1 MKRKSLLS
9 ALFLILNLFTFSA
22 FALNARTTVTI
33 SAGTVTAA
41 SYTDKEIILSGNAQ
55 LHLTGTSSILNNSII
70 RLNGVNA
77 WLFIDNIRPAAVI
90 STILPYLFVNTTAA
104 VNKTNVRVAIYKQGA
119 VIMAQA
125 STYQPLTVFTDLNCT
140 GDSAKYRLFTKY
152 SGTSLGT
159 GIDNKIRS
167 FRLKRGYMATLAS
180 AGDGTGYSRVFIADN
195 ADLIV
200 NTLPFE
206 LDQMISF
213 IRVFNWE
220 YTSKKGWCGTGSG
233 CINDAEKV
241 NGTWSYSWSADQNS
255 SAGVEY
261 VPTRPKLSW
270 PSWSEING
278 KQYVTH
284 VLGLNEPDHPE
295 QHKDDNGGLAVT
307 VNQALAQWPDMLRT
321 GLRVGS
327 PAVTDNSWLYAFMD
341 SCKAKSYRVD
351 FVAYHAYWGG
361 KSPENWYN
369 DLKYIHERTGRPLWI
384 TEWNN
389 GANWT
394 SEGWPTA
401 NRSLSAANAA
411 KQLADLKGILMVLDT
426 AHFIERYSIYNW
438 VEDCRAMILADTLT
452 PAGKYYKSDSPDFSF
467 RRVNEVIPT
476 YSLSKTTI
484 ALSTSG
490 KVASIIISDPNGEF
504 YRRFIMEKKT
514 GNGNWG
520 LFYDSSI
527 ATQKYISDTID
538 LSVSGSTRYRLRTK
552 LPNGSL
558 SAYTNEVGVDVTR
571 GTTVQVGAVGISN
584 IGWNPILLN
593 QPFPA
598 IPTIITG
605 GASNRN
611 SGALLTTRAKLINFS
626 SSFNI
631 QMAPWAYQK
640 ITTLA
645 LADTVNYLAC
655 NSGSYDFGGIKA
667 YAGKAS
673 IASAWAM
680 VTFPTPFE
688 TIPVVLATQLLSPTT
703 YPTTVRVRNV
713 SKTGFEARIMKETA
727 NTSVLTA
734 ETVSYLALTPGS
746 GVIENHKVRVGF
758 TTTNAIG
765 STLSS
770 VQYGDS
776 LGHPLFLSQ
785 MQTCNDDTTA
795 VLRTIW
801 IGPKYANVIKQREK
815 STGQTMMKSETGGF
829 LAIDLDSYIAD
840 GLKESTSDV
849 LRIYPNPTTDRLYFG
864 KSFPDGIDVS
874 IYSLMGQLIS
884 NVRVFGNQL
893 NVQDLPKG
901 YYLMKSTAFGSVKF
915 IKQ

>member
-9 ALFLILNLFTFSA
+9 ALFLVLNLFTFSV
-22 FALNARTTVTI
+22 FSQNARTTVTI
-33 SAGTVTAA
+33 SDGTTTAV
-41 SYTDKEIILSGNAQ
+41 SYTDKEILLSGNAQ
-55 LHLTGTSSILNNSII
+55 LHLTGTSSILTNSII
-70 RLNGVNA
+70 RLNGDNA
-77 WLFIDNIRPAAVI
+77 WLFIDNVRPAAVI
-90 STILPYLFVNTTAA
+90 STILPYIYVNTTAA

-119 VIMAQA
+119 VIMAQG
-125 STYQPLTVFTDLNCT
+125 STFQPLTVFTDLNCT
-140 GDSAKYRLFTKY
+140 GDSAKYSLFTKY
-152 SGTSLGT
+152 SGTGLGT

-180 AGDGTGYSRVFIADN
+180 AGDGTGYSRVYIADN

-220 YTSKKGWCGTGSG
+220 YTSKKGWCGTGAG

-241 NGTWSYSWSADQNS
+241 DGTWSYSWSADQNS

-261 VPTRPKLSW
+261 VPIRQNGGW
-270 PSWSEING
+270 PGWSEISG

-284 VLGLNEPDHPE
+284 VLGFNEPDHTE
-295 QHKDDNGGLAVT
+295 QSNLT
-307 VNQALAQWPDMLRT
+307 VVQALAQWPDMMRT
-321 GLRVGS
+321 GLRIGS
-327 PAVTDNSWLYAFMD
+327 PAVTNNSWIYAFMD
-341 SCKAKSYRVD
+341 SCKAKNYRVD

-361 KSPENWYN
+361 KSPANWYN
-369 DLKYIHERTGRPLWI
+369 DLKAIHERTGRPLWI

-394 SEGWPTA
+394 TESWPT
-401 NRSLSAANAA
+401 SDHTLSAANAA
-411 KQLADLKGILMVLDT
+411 KQLADLKGILTVLDT

-438 VEDCRAMILADTLT
+438 VQDCRAMILADTLT
-452 PAGKYYKSDSPDFSF
+452 PAGKYYKSNSPDFSF
-467 RRVNEVIPT
+467 KHATEVIPT
-476 YSLSKTTI
+476 YTLSKTTI
-484 ALSTSG
+484 GISTSG
-490 KVASIIISDPNGEF
+490 KVASIVITDPNGEF
-504 YRRFIMEKKT
+504 YRGFIMERKI
-514 GNGNWG
+514 GEGDWAP
-520 LFYDSSI
+520 FYDSSI

-552 LPNGSL
+552 LPNGTL
-558 SAYTNEVGVDVTR
+558 SVYTNEVGVDVTR
-571 GTTVQVGAVGISN
+571 GAAVQVGAVGISN
-584 IGWNPILLN
+584 IGWNPVLLN
-593 QPFPA
+593 QPFTTV
-598 IPTIITG
+598 PTIITG

-611 SGALLTTRAKLINFS
+611 SGTLLTTRAKLINFS

-631 QMAPWAYQK
+631 QMAPWAYQN

-655 NSGSYDFGGIKA
+655 NAGSYDFGDIKA

-673 IASAWAM
+673 IASTWAT
-680 VTFPTPFE
+680 VTFPTPFD

-703 YPTTVRVRNV
+703 YPTTMRVRNV

-727 NTSVLTA
+727 NTSVLTT
-734 ETVSYLALTPGS
+734 ETVSYLAITPGS
-746 GVIENHKVRVGF
+746 GVIENHRARVGF
-758 TTTNAIG
+758 TATNAIG
-765 STLSS
+765 YILSS

-776 LGHPLFLSQ
+776 LGHPLFLGQ

-815 STGQTMMKSETGGF
+815 SSGQTLMKSETAGF
-829 LAIDLDSYIAD
+829 LAIDLDSYVAD
-840 GLKESTSDV
+840 GLKESNSDV

-893 NVQDLPKG
+893 NVKDLPKG
-901 YYLMKSTAFGSVKF
+901 YYLMKSSAFGSVKF

>member
-9 ALFLILNLFTFSA
+9 ALFLVLNLFTFSV
-22 FALNARTTVTI
+22 FSQNTRTTVTI
-33 SAGTVTAA
+33 SDGTTTAV
-41 SYTDKEIILSGNAQ
+41 SYTDKEILLSGNAQ
-55 LHLTGTSSILNNSII
+55 LHLTGTSSILTNSII
-70 RLNGVNA
+70 RLNGDNA
-77 WLFIDNIRPAAVI
+77 WLFIDNVRPAAVI
-90 STILPYLFVNTTAA
+90 STILPYIYVNTTAA

-119 VIMAQA
+119 VIMAQG
-125 STYQPLTVFTDLNCT
+125 STFQPLTVFTDLNCT
-140 GDSAKYRLFTKY
+140 GDSAKYSLFTKY
-152 SGTSLGT
+152 SGTGLGT

-167 FRLKRGYMATLAS
+167 FRLKRGYLATLAS
-180 AGDGTGYSRVFIADN
+180 AGDGTGYSRVYIADN
-195 ADLIV
+195 TDLIV
-200 NTLPFE
+200 NTLPLE

-220 YTSKKGWCGTGSG
+220 YTSKKGWCGTGAG

-241 NGTWSYSWSADQNS
+241 DGTWSYSWSADQNS

-261 VPTRPKLSW
+261 VPIRQNGGW
-270 PSWSEING
+270 PGWSEISG

-284 VLGLNEPDHPE
+284 VLGFNEPDHTE
-295 QHKDDNGGLAVT
+295 QSNLT
-307 VNQALAQWPDMLRT
+307 VVQALAQWPDMMRT
-321 GLRVGS
+321 GLRIGS
-327 PAVTDNSWLYAFMD
+327 PAVTNNSWIYAFMD
-341 SCKAKSYRVD
+341 SCKAKNYRVD

-361 KSPENWYN
+361 KSPANWYN
-369 DLKYIHERTGRPLWI
+369 DLKAIHERTGRPLWI

-394 SEGWPTA
+394 TESWPT
-401 NRSLSAANAA
+401 SDHTLSAANAA
-411 KQLADLKGILMVLDT
+411 KQLADLKGILTVLDT

-438 VEDCRAMILADTLT
+438 VQDCRAMILADTLT
-452 PAGKYYKSDSPDFSF
+452 PAGKYYKSNSPDFSF
-467 RRVNEVIPT
+467 KHATEVIPT
-476 YSLSKTTI
+476 YTLSKTTI
-484 ALSTSG
+484 GISTSG
-490 KVASIIISDPNGEF
+490 KVASIVITDPNGEF
-504 YRRFIMEKKT
+504 YRGFIMERKI
-514 GNGNWG
+514 GEGDWAP
-520 LFYDSSI
+520 FYDSSI

-552 LPNGSL
+552 LPNGTL
-558 SAYTNEVGVDVTR
+558 SVYTNEVGVDVTR
-571 GTTVQVGAVGISN
+571 GAAVQVGAVGISN
-584 IGWNPILLN
+584 IGWNPVLLN
-593 QPFPA
+593 QPFTTV
-598 IPTIITG
+598 PTIITG

-611 SGALLTTRAKLINFS
+611 SGTLLTTRAKLINFS

-631 QMAPWAYQK
+631 QMAPWAYQN

-655 NSGSYDFGGIKA
+655 NAGSYDFGDIKA

-673 IASAWAM
+673 IASTWAT
-680 VTFPTPFE
+680 VTFPTPFD

-703 YPTTVRVRNV
+703 YPTTMRVRNV

-727 NTSVLTA
+727 NTSVLTT
-734 ETVSYLALTPGS
+734 ETVSYLAITPGS
-746 GVIENHKVRVGF
+746 GVIENHRARVGF
-758 TTTNAIG
+758 TATNAIG
-765 STLSS
+765 YILSS

-776 LGHPLFLSQ
+776 LGHPLFLGQ

-815 STGQTMMKSETGGF
+815 SSGQTLMKSETAGF
-829 LAIDLDSYIAD
+829 LAIDLDSYVAD
-840 GLKESTSDV
+840 GLKESNSDV

-893 NVQDLPKG
+893 NVKDLPKG
-901 YYLMKSTAFGSVKF
+901 YYLMKSSAFGSVKF

>member
-9 ALFLILNLFTFSA
+9 ALFLVLNLFTFSV
-22 FALNARTTVTI
+22 FSQNTRTTVTI
-33 SAGTVTAA
+33 SDGTTTAV
-41 SYTDKEIILSGNAQ
+41 SYTDKEILLSGNAQ
-55 LHLTGTSSILNNSII
+55 LHLTGTSSILTNSII
-70 RLNGVNA
+70 RLNGDNA
-77 WLFIDNIRPAAVI
+77 WLFIDNVRPAAVI
-90 STILPYLFVNTTAA
+90 STILPYIYVNTTAA

-119 VIMAQA
+119 VIMAQG
-125 STYQPLTVFTDLNCT
+125 STFQPLTVFTDLNCT
-140 GDSAKYRLFTKY
+140 GDSAKYSLFTKY
-152 SGTSLGT
+152 SGTGLGT

-180 AGDGTGYSRVFIADN
+180 AGDGTGYSRVYIADN

-220 YTSKKGWCGTGSG
+220 YTSKKGWCGTGAG

-241 NGTWSYSWSADQNS
+241 DGTWSYSWSADQNS

-261 VPTRPKLSW
+261 VPIRQNGGW
-270 PSWSEING
+270 PGWSEISG

-284 VLGLNEPDHPE
+284 VLGFNEPDHTE
-295 QHKDDNGGLAVT
+295 QSNLT
-307 VNQALAQWPDMLRT
+307 VVQALAQWPDMMRT
-321 GLRVGS
+321 GLRIGS
-327 PAVTDNSWLYAFMD
+327 PAVTNNSWIYAFMD
-341 SCKAKSYRVD
+341 SCKAKNYRVD

-361 KSPENWYN
+361 KSPANWYN
-369 DLKYIHERTGRPLWI
+369 DLKAIHERTGRPLWI

-394 SEGWPTA
+394 TESWPT
-401 NRSLSAANAA
+401 SDHTLSAANAA
-411 KQLADLKGILMVLDT
+411 KQLADLKGILTVLDT

-438 VEDCRAMILADTLT
+438 VQDCRAMILADTLT
-452 PAGKYYKSDSPDFSF
+452 PAGKYYKSNSPDFSF
-467 RRVNEVIPT
+467 KHATEVIPT
-476 YSLSKTTI
+476 YTLSKTTI
-484 ALSTSG
+484 GISTSG
-490 KVASIIISDPNGEF
+490 KVASIVITDPNGEF
-504 YRRFIMEKKT
+504 YRGFIMERKI
-514 GNGNWG
+514 GEGDWAP
-520 LFYDSSI
+520 FYDSSI

-552 LPNGSL
+552 LPNGTL
-558 SAYTNEVGVDVTR
+558 SVYTNEVGVDVTR
-571 GTTVQVGAVGISN
+571 GAAVQVGAVGISN
-584 IGWNPILLN
+584 IGWNPVLLN
-593 QPFPA
+593 QPFTTV
-598 IPTIITG
+598 PTIITG

-611 SGALLTTRAKLINFS
+611 SGTLLTTRAKLISFS

-631 QMAPWAYQK
+631 QMAPWAYQN

-645 LADTVNYLAC
+645 LADTVDYLAC
-655 NSGSYDFGGIKA
+655 NAGSYDFGGIKA

-673 IASAWAM
+673 IASTWAT
-680 VTFPTPFE
+680 VTFPTPFD

-703 YPTTVRVRNV
+703 YPTTMRVRNV

-727 NTSVLTA
+727 NTSVLTT
-734 ETVSYLALTPGS
+734 ETVSYLAITPGS
-746 GVIENHKVRVGF
+746 GVIENHRARVGF
-758 TTTNAIG
+758 TATNAIG
-765 STLSS
+765 YILSS

-776 LGHPLFLSQ
+776 LGHPLFLGQ

-815 STGQTMMKSETGGF
+815 SSGQTLMKSETAGF
-829 LAIDLDSYIAD
+829 LAIDLDSYVAD
-840 GLKESTSDV
+840 GLKESNSDV

-893 NVQDLPKG
+893 NVKDLPKG
-901 YYLMKSTAFGSVKF
+901 YYLMKSSAFGSVKF

>member
-9 ALFLILNLFTFSA
+9 ALFLVLNLFTFSV
-22 FALNARTTVTI
+22 FSQNTRTTVTI
-33 SAGTVTAA
+33 SDGTTTAV
-41 SYTDKEIILSGNAQ
+41 SYTDKEILLSGNAQ
-55 LHLTGTSSILNNSII
+55 LHLTGTSSILTNSII
-70 RLNGVNA
+70 RLNGDNA
-77 WLFIDNIRPAAVI
+77 WLFIDNVRPAAVI
-90 STILPYLFVNTTAA
+90 STILPYIYVNTTAA

-119 VIMAQA
+119 VIMAQG
-125 STYQPLTVFTDLNCT
+125 STFQPLTVFTDLNCT
-140 GDSAKYRLFTKY
+140 GDSAKYSLFTKY
-152 SGTSLGT
+152 SGTGLGT

-180 AGDGTGYSRVFIADN
+180 AGDGTGYSRVYIADN

-220 YTSKKGWCGTGSG
+220 YTSKKGWCGTGAG

-241 NGTWSYSWSADQNS
+241 DGTWSYSWSADQNS

-261 VPTRPKLSW
+261 VPIRQNGGW
-270 PSWSEING
+270 PGWSEISG

-284 VLGLNEPDHPE
+284 VLGFNEPDHTE
-295 QHKDDNGGLAVT
+295 QSNLT
-307 VNQALAQWPDMLRT
+307 VVQALAQWPDMMRT
-321 GLRVGS
+321 GLRIGS
-327 PAVTDNSWLYAFMD
+327 PAVTNNSWIYAFMD
-341 SCKAKSYRVD
+341 SCKAKNYRVD

-361 KSPENWYN
+361 KSPANWYN
-369 DLKYIHERTGRPLWI
+369 DLKAIHERTGRPLWI

-394 SEGWPTA
+394 TESWPT
-401 NRSLSAANAA
+401 SDHTLSAANAA
-411 KQLADLKGILMVLDT
+411 KQLADLKGILTVLDT

-438 VEDCRAMILADTLT
+438 VQDCRAMILADTLT
-452 PAGKYYKSDSPDFSF
+452 PAGKYYKSNSPDFSF
-467 RRVNEVIPT
+467 KHATEVIPT
-476 YSLSKTTI
+476 YTLSKTTI
-484 ALSTSG
+484 GISTSG
-490 KVASIIISDPNGEF
+490 KVASIVITDPNGEF
-504 YRRFIMEKKT
+504 YRGFIMERKI
-514 GNGNWG
+514 GEGDWAP
-520 LFYDSSI
+520 FYDSSI

-552 LPNGSL
+552 LPNGTL
-558 SAYTNEVGVDVTR
+558 SVYTNEVGVDVTR
-571 GTTVQVGAVGISN
+571 GAAVQVGAVGISN
-584 IGWNPILLN
+584 IGWNPVLLN
-593 QPFPA
+593 QPFTTV
-598 IPTIITG
+598 PTIITG

-611 SGALLTTRAKLINFS
+611 SGTLLTTRAKLINFS

-631 QMAPWAYQK
+631 QMAPWAYQN

-655 NSGSYDFGGIKA
+655 NAGSYDFGDIKA

-673 IASAWAM
+673 IASTWAT
-680 VTFPTPFE
+680 VTFPTPFD

-703 YPTTVRVRNV
+703 YPTTMRVRNV

-727 NTSVLTA
+727 NTSVLTT
-734 ETVSYLALTPGS
+734 ETVSYLAITPGS
-746 GVIENHKVRVGF
+746 GVIENHRARVGF
-758 TTTNAIG
+758 TATNAIG
-765 STLSS
+765 YILSS

-776 LGHPLFLSQ
+776 LGHPLFLGQ

-815 STGQTMMKSETGGF
+815 SSGQTLMKSETAGF
-829 LAIDLDSYIAD
+829 LAIDLDSYVAD
-840 GLKESTSDV
+840 GLKESNSDV

-893 NVQDLPKG
+893 NVKDLPKG
-901 YYLMKSTAFGSVKF
+901 YYLMKSSAFGSVKF

>member
-9 ALFLILNLFTFSA
+9 ALFLVLNLFTFSV
-22 FALNARTTVTI
+22 FSQNTRTTVTI
-33 SAGTVTAA
+33 SDGTTTAV
-41 SYTDKEIILSGNAQ
+41 SYTDKEILLSGNAQ
-55 LHLTGTSSILNNSII
+55 LHLTGTSSILTNSII
-70 RLNGVNA
+70 RLNGDNA
-77 WLFIDNIRPAAVI
+77 WLFIDNVRPAAVI
-90 STILPYLFVNTTAA
+90 STILPYIYVNTTAA

-119 VIMAQA
+119 VIMAQG
-125 STYQPLTVFTDLNCT
+125 STFQPLTVFTDLNCT
-140 GDSAKYRLFTKY
+140 GDSAKYSLFTKY
-152 SGTSLGT
+152 SGTGLGT

-180 AGDGTGYSRVFIADN
+180 AGDGTGYSRVYIADN

-220 YTSKKGWCGTGSG
+220 YTSKKGWCGTGAG

-241 NGTWSYSWSADQNS
+241 DGTWSYSWSADQNS

-261 VPTRPKLSW
+261 VPIRQNGGW
-270 PSWSEING
+270 PGWSEISG

-284 VLGLNEPDHPE
+284 VLGFNEPDHTE
-295 QHKDDNGGLAVT
+295 QSNLT
-307 VNQALAQWPDMLRT
+307 VVQALAQWPDMMRT
-321 GLRVGS
+321 GLRIGS
-327 PAVTDNSWLYAFMD
+327 PAVTNNSWIYAFMD
-341 SCKAKSYRVD
+341 SCKAKNYRVD

-361 KSPENWYN
+361 KSPANWYN
-369 DLKYIHERTGRPLWI
+369 DLKAIHERTGRPLWI

-394 SEGWPTA
+394 TESWPT
-401 NRSLSAANAA
+401 SDHTLSAANAA
-411 KQLADLKGILMVLDT
+411 KQLADLKGILTVLDT

-438 VEDCRAMILADTLT
+438 VQDCRAMILADTLT
-452 PAGKYYKSDSPDFSF
+452 PAGKYYKSNSSDFSF
-467 RRVNEVIPT
+467 KHATEVIPT
-476 YSLSKTTI
+476 YTLSKTTI
-484 ALSTSG
+484 GISTSG
-490 KVASIIISDPNGEF
+490 KVASIVITDPNGEF
-504 YRRFIMEKKT
+504 YRGFIMERKI
-514 GNGNWG
+514 GEGDWAP
-520 LFYDSSI
+520 FYDSSI

-552 LPNGSL
+552 LPNGTL
-558 SAYTNEVGVDVTR
+558 SVYTNEVGVDVTR
-571 GTTVQVGAVGISN
+571 GAAVQVGAVGISN
-584 IGWNPILLN
+584 IGWNPVLLN
-593 QPFPA
+593 QPFTTV
-598 IPTIITG
+598 PTIITG

-611 SGALLTTRAKLINFS
+611 SGTLLTTRAKLINFS

-631 QMAPWAYQK
+631 QMAPWAYQN

-655 NSGSYDFGGIKA
+655 NAGSYDFGDIKA

-673 IASAWAM
+673 IASTWAT
-680 VTFPTPFE
+680 VTFPTPFD

-703 YPTTVRVRNV
+703 YPTTMRVRNV

-727 NTSVLTA
+727 NTSVLTT
-734 ETVSYLALTPGS
+734 ETVSYLAITPGS
-746 GVIENHKVRVGF
+746 GVIENHRARVGF
-758 TTTNAIG
+758 TATNAIG
-765 STLSS
+765 YILSS

-776 LGHPLFLSQ
+776 LGHPLFLGQ

-815 STGQTMMKSETGGF
+815 SSGQTLMKSETAGF
-829 LAIDLDSYIAD
+829 LAIDLDSYVAD
-840 GLKESTSDV
+840 GLKESNSDV

-893 NVQDLPKG
+893 NVKDLPKG
-901 YYLMKSTAFGSVKF
+901 YYLMKSSAFGSVKF

>member
-9 ALFLILNLFTFSA
+9 ALFLVLNLFTFSV
-22 FALNARTTVTI
+22 FSQNTRTTVTI
-33 SAGTVTAA
+33 SDGTTTAV
-41 SYTDKEIILSGNAQ
+41 SYTDKEILLSGNAQ
-55 LHLTGTSSILNNSII
+55 LHLTGTSSILTNSII
-70 RLNGVNA
+70 RLNGDNA
-77 WLFIDNIRPAAVI
+77 WLFIDNVRPAAVI
-90 STILPYLFVNTTAA
+90 STILPYIYVNTTAA

-119 VIMAQA
+119 VIMAQG
-125 STYQPLTVFTDLNCT
+125 STFQPLTVFTDLNCT
-140 GDSAKYRLFTKY
+140 GDSAKYSLFTKY
-152 SGTSLGT
+152 SGTGLGT

-180 AGDGTGYSRVFIADN
+180 AGDGTGYSRVYIADN

-220 YTSKKGWCGTGSG
+220 YTSKKGWCGTGAG

-241 NGTWSYSWSADQNS
+241 DGTWSYSWSADQNS

-261 VPTRPKLSW
+261 VPIRQNGGW
-270 PSWSEING
+270 PGWSEISG

-284 VLGLNEPDHPE
+284 VLGFNEPDHTE
-295 QHKDDNGGLAVT
+295 QSNLT
-307 VNQALAQWPDMLRT
+307 VVQALAQWPDMMRT
-321 GLRVGS
+321 GLRIGS
-327 PAVTDNSWLYAFMD
+327 PAVTNNSWIYAFMD
-341 SCKAKSYRVD
+341 SCKAKNYRVD

-361 KSPENWYN
+361 KSPANWYN
-369 DLKYIHERTGRPLWI
+369 DLKAIHERTGRPLWI

-394 SEGWPTA
+394 TESWPT
-401 NRSLSAANAA
+401 SDHTLSAANAA
-411 KQLADLKGILMVLDT
+411 KQLADLKGILTVLDT

-438 VEDCRAMILADTLT
+438 VQDCRAMILADTLT
-452 PAGKYYKSDSPDFSF
+452 PAGKYYKSNSPDFSF
-467 RRVNEVIPT
+467 KHATEVIPT
-476 YSLSKTTI
+476 YTLSKTTI
-484 ALSTSG
+484 GISTSG
-490 KVASIIISDPNGEF
+490 KVASIVITDPNGEF
-504 YRRFIMEKKT
+504 YRGFIMERKI
-514 GNGNWG
+514 GEGDWAP
-520 LFYDSSI
+520 FYDSSI

-552 LPNGSL
+552 LPNGTL
-558 SAYTNEVGVDVTR
+558 SVYTNEVGVDVTR
-571 GTTVQVGAVGISN
+571 GAAVQVGAVGISN
-584 IGWNPILLN
+584 IGWNPVLLN
-593 QPFPA
+593 QPFTTV
-598 IPTIITG
+598 PTIITG

-611 SGALLTTRAKLINFS
+611 SGTLLTTRAKLISFS

-631 QMAPWAYQK
+631 QMAPWAYQN

-645 LADTVNYLAC
+645 LADTVDYLAC
-655 NSGSYDFGGIKA
+655 NAGSYDFGDIKA

-673 IASAWAM
+673 IASTWAT
-680 VTFPTPFE
+680 VTFPTPFD

-703 YPTTVRVRNV
+703 YPTTMRVRNV

-727 NTSVLTA
+727 NTSVLTT
-734 ETVSYLALTPGS
+734 ETVSYLAITPGS
-746 GVIENHKVRVGF
+746 GVIENHRARVGF
-758 TTTNAIG
+758 TATNAIG
-765 STLSS
+765 YILSS

-776 LGHPLFLSQ
+776 LGHPLFLGQ

-815 STGQTMMKSETGGF
+815 SSGQTLMKSETAGF
-829 LAIDLDSYIAD
+829 LAIDLDSYVAD
-840 GLKESTSDV
+840 GLKESNSDV

-893 NVQDLPKG
+893 NVKDLPKG
-901 YYLMKSTAFGSVKF
+901 YYLMKSSAFGSVKF